1 VQSCGEGEGLP
12 QHSQQPGIYIDL
24 MCALAVHFYNIN
36 IWGLAI
42 VQAHRQPIILFSW
55 LFILSFIFS
64 LISSNFFFVIIFYFL
79 ILWGIEVKDIVSD
92 VDTVGSVLYKR

>member
-1 VQSCGEGEGLP
+1 
-12 QHSQQPGIYIDL
+12 
-24 MCALAVHFYNIN
+24 MCALAVHSYNVN

-55 LFILSFIFS
+55 LFSAFLFYLLSSPLFHPIF
-64 LISSNFFFVIIFYFL
+64 FCFVIILIFL